1 MKITRLT
8 IKNIGKIEAVEIN
21 PETNAVII
29 QGKNEA
35 GKSTVLDSIFVALT
49 GKRPDDFIRHGQNEG
64 LIVVDLDMY
73 RVKRT
78 FKPNKTELEVINKNG
93 VPYSGAPALLKK
105 LIGVIAFDPLEFAG
119 MRPADQANMLLQ
131 AANVNLEK
139 YQAARSTAYDER
151 TAVNRDV
158 KSLKAQLAAMPEV
171 PATTPDE
178 ELSVP
183 HQLDVIGNLED
194 RKRQYLEWHLQ
205 AKAIGEKQ
213 TKIAARIEDILSQLI
228 NARNVER
235 ALQIEFDV
243 HAGKAPTPPQESD
256 ITEAKAHFNSI
267 DTINQDV
274 RKKQAKADVS
284 LALDASQQASAS
296 LDNKLVEI
304 DALRNSK
311 VQAADFGIDGLT
323 VDDDGVAVDGVAFSR
338 LATSK
343 QIRVSAAIAMKMNP
357 ELKVILVRE
366 GSLLDD
372 DSLKELID
380 QVSDQDYQI
389 WIEKVC
395 SDGQGTGIVIEDGHI
410 K

>member
-49 GKRPDDFIRHGQNEG
+49 GKRPDDFIRHGQKKAE
-64 LIVVDLDMY
+64 IIVDLDKY
-73 RVKRT
+73 KVKRT
-78 FKPNKTELEVINKNG
+78 FKPNKTELEVTNKNG
-93 VPYSGAPALLKK
+93 VPYDGAPALLKK

-243 HAGKAPTPPQESD
+243 HAGNCLTLQQHRHNQSGR
-256 ITEAKAHFNSI
+256 AKE
-267 DTINQDV
+267 T
-274 RKKQAKADVS
+274 
-284 LALDASQQASAS
+284 
-296 LDNKLVEI
+296 
-304 DALRNSK
+304 
-311 VQAADFGIDGLT
+311 
-323 VDDDGVAVDGVAFSR
+323 
-338 LATSK
+338 
-343 QIRVSAAIAMKMNP
+343 
-357 ELKVILVRE
+357 
-366 GSLLDD
+366 
-372 DSLKELID
+372 
-380 QVSDQDYQI
+380 
-389 WIEKVC
+389 
-395 SDGQGTGIVIEDGHI
+395 GQGRRQPCIRCVTAGVC
-410 K
+410 